1 MGYYVVVLNNML
13 TTFHATDYCA
23 QIPFFASLILYSEKS
38 LSLRKLGGESMNTG
52 MKPIGEWNN
61 VWYFHLINKYYVQRY
76 VQPGYVLQLI
86 QKNNGQ

>member
-13 TTFHATDYCA
+13 TTYPATDYCA

-52 MKPIGEWNN
+52 TKPSWNN
-61 VWYFHLINKYYVQRY
+61 VWYFHLINKYYAQR
-76 VQPGYVLQLI
+76 
-86 QKNNGQ
+86 